1 MLRRSVGFVVER
13 CVVCIS
19 VRLLQSHSHNGGT
32 GPSVFRI
39 VERFKR
45 TWPFGFLVCSLPTT
59 NCRVGSDHEAS

>member
-1 MLRRSVGFVVER
+1 M
-13 CVVCIS
+13 VCIS